1 MKRLGHPCYVA
12 GKALRF
18 SGFTLLEL
26 MSALLILSILLGL
39 ALPSYQRYV
48 QRGQR
53 AEAVRL
59 LLAAAGCQERIRAQ
73 SGYYDT
79 TRCLEG
85 FEELHYTLRIEPAED
100 AAATAFTLIAEPPAG
115 RAEDGCGAL
124 SLDQSGGRGITGDA
138 SKLKGCWGG
147 R

>member
-1 MKRLGHPCYVA
+1 MKAPGHLCCA
-12 GKALRF
+12 TSKAARCT
-18 SGFTLLEL
+18 GFTLLEL
-26 MSALLILSILLGL
+26 MIALLILSILLGL
-39 ALPSYQRYV
+39 AVPSYQRFV

-59 LLAAAGCQERIRAQ
+59 LMAAAGCQERIRTQ

-79 TRCLEG
+79 TRCLDG
-85 FEELHYTLRIEPAED
+85 FDNLRYTLRIEPPEN
-100 AAATAFTLIAEPPAG
+100 AAATSFTLIAVPGPG
-115 RAEDGCGAL
+115 QAENECGAL

-138 SKLKGCWGG
+138 SKLERCWGG